1 MIKSKIIKTDAE
13 WKSQLSEEAYV
24 VCRQKGTEA
33 PFSGKYYKY
42 RENAI
47 YSCICCDNELFSSD
61 HKYDS
66 GSGWPSFFKVIGNE
80 AIEEQEDNSYNMKRT
95 EIICQ
100 KCSAHLGHVFQD
112 GPEPTGLRYCVSS
125 VALNFSYKKFTNKLI
140 R

>member
-42 RENAI
+42 RENGI

-66 GSGWPSFFKVIGNE
+66 GSRFRTSLLQNFYEYVRRR
-80 AIEEQEDNSYNMKRT
+80 YNMR
-95 EIICQ
+95 I
-100 KCSAHLGHVFQD
+100 S
-112 GPEPTGLRYCVSS
+112 
-125 VALNFSYKKFTNKLI
+125 
-140 R
+140 